1 MMPRETGAP
10 CSYQGKILS
19 PSALAAELAR
29 LRNATQRAEAADEPT
44 RPPVVVQ
51 CHGCFDIV
59 HPGHIRYLQYA
70 RSLGDV
76 LVVSITGDAQISKG
90 DQRPYIPEEL
100 RAENLA
106 ALAFVDYVAI
116 DQNETAV
123 EILEQVRPDIYVKGQ
138 EYAASQDPRFL
149 AERQTVES
157 HGGRVVFSS
166 GQVVFSSTRLAESLA
181 RAGEFAAD
189 RLNVVCRRHE
199 IDRPALAGLLGR
211 LHGRSLLVIGETTLE
226 RYVACDVSAS
236 AGEAP
241 MMSLLELGERE
252 YIGEAGAVALAAAAL
267 GATTTL
273 VTALGRDTPSRRLRQ
288 ALEAAGVRVEAFSYR
303 EDAVVRTRFVADDQ
317 KLFRVDRAG
326 TRPLDS
332 ISERAVTSLVRES
345 AGRADAAILH
355 DCGYGFVTPGIRE
368 AAATSLREAGRWCT
382 VSAGGQGSIHAASSP
397 DLICVSERRL
407 REATGNSSVGLSA
420 VAYEVMQAS
429 GAARMLVSVAKR
441 GVVTFDRRSHDRASP
456 SWNDRLLSEYLPA
469 LSEWPLDRLGCGE
482 SATAAATLAMAT
494 GATLMQAS
502 YLYSAVAALQIGRLG
517 IVPVTTDE
525 VARWLA
531 GRAEL
536 SRGEVEDRAGP
547 RLLESVRSVRAAPVR
562 KAPHAA
568 GV

>member
-1 MMPRETGAP
+1 MIPRETGVE
-10 CSYQGKILS
+10 CSYREKILS
-19 PSALAAELAR
+19 PAALAAALAR
-29 LRNATQRAEAADEPT
+29 LRDNPLSARSGDGSARA
-44 RPPVVVQ
+44 PVVVQ

-59 HPGHIRYLQYA
+59 HPGHIRYLQFA

-106 ALAFVDYVAI
+106 ALAFVDYVVI

-123 EILEQVRPDIYVKGQ
+123 EILRQVRPDIYVKGQ

-181 RAGEFAAD
+181 RVGEFAAD
-189 RLNVVCRRHE
+189 RLGVVCRRHG
-199 IDRPALAGLLGR
+199 IDRSTLAELLGR
-211 LHGRSLLVIGETTLE
+211 MRGRSLLVIGETTLE
-226 RYVACDVSAS
+226 RYVACDVSAA

-252 YIGEAGAVALAAAAL
+252 YVGEAGAVALAAAAL
-267 GATTTL
+267 GAPTTL
-273 VTALGRDTPSRRLRQ
+273 VTALGRDASSRRLRQ
-288 ALEAAGVRVEAFSYR
+288 ALESGGVRVEALSYR

-326 TRPLDS
+326 ARPLDS
-332 ISERAVTSLVRES
+332 ISERAVTSLVREL
-345 AGRADAAILH
+345 AARVDAFIVH
-355 DCGYGFVTPGIRE
+355 DCGYGFVMPGMVE
-368 AAATSLREAGRWCT
+368 AAAASLHEAGRWCT
-382 VSAGGQGSIHAASSP
+382 VSAGGQGTIHVASSP

-407 REATGNSSVGLSA
+407 REAAGSSSGGLSA
-420 VAYEVMQAS
+420 VAYEVMQAT

-456 SWNDRLLSEYLPA
+456 NWHDRLLSEYLPA
-469 LSEWPLDRLGCGE
+469 LSEWSLDRLGCGE
-482 SATAAATLAMAT
+482 SATAAATLAMAA

-502 YLYSAVAALQIGRLG
+502 YLYSAVAAVQIGRLG
-517 IVPVTTDE
+517 IVPVTAE
-525 VARWLA
+525 ELARWLA
-531 GRAEL
+531 GRTEL
-536 SRGEVEDRAGP
+536 ASVDSGERVGT
-547 RLLESVRSVRAAPVR
+547 RLLESGRGVRSAPVR

>member
-1 MMPRETGAP
+1 MIPRETGVE
-10 CSYQGKILS
+10 CSYREKILS
-19 PSALAAELAR
+19 PAALAAALTR
-29 LRNATQRAEAADEPT
+29 LRDNPLPADSGNGSARA
-44 RPPVVVQ
+44 PVVVQ

-70 RSLGDV
+70 SSLGDV

-106 ALAFVDYVAI
+106 ALAFVDYVVI

-123 EILEQVRPDIYVKGQ
+123 DILGRVRPDIYVKGQ

-181 RAGEFAAD
+181 RAGELAAD
-189 RLNVVCRRHE
+189 RLGVVCRRHG
-199 IDRPALAGLLGR
+199 IDRSALAELLGR
-211 LHGRSLLVIGETTLE
+211 MRGRSLLVIGETTLE
-226 RYVACDVSAS
+226 RYVACDVSAA

-252 YIGEAGAVALAAAAL
+252 YVGEAGAVALASAAL
-267 GATTTL
+267 GAPTTL
-273 VTALGRDTPSRRLRQ
+273 VTALGRDAASRRLRQ
-288 ALEAAGVRVEAFSYR
+288 ALESGGVRVEAFSYR
-303 EDAVVRTRFVADDQ
+303 EDAVIRTRFVADDQ

-332 ISERAVTSLVRES
+332 IGERAVISLVREL
-345 AGRADAAILH
+345 AGQIDAAILH

-368 AAATSLREAGRWCT
+368 AAAASLREASRWCT
-382 VSAGGQGSIHAASSP
+382 VSAGGQGTIQSAVSP
-397 DLICVSERRL
+397 GLICVSERRL
-407 REATGNSSVGLSA
+407 REAAGNSNSGLSA
-420 VAYEVMQAS
+420 VAYEVMQAT

-456 SWNDRLLSEYLPA
+456 NWHDRLLSEYLPA

-482 SATAAATLAMAT
+482 SATAAATLAMAA

-517 IVPVTTDE
+517 IVPVTADE
-525 VARWLA
+525 LARWLA
-531 GRAEL
+531 GRTEL
-536 SRGEVEDRAGP
+536 ASGDSGERVGT
-547 RLLESVRSVRAAPVR
+547 RLLESGRGVRVPPVR

>member
-1 MMPRETGAP
+1 MMPRETGAE
-10 CSYQGKILS
+10 CSYRGKILS
-19 PSALAAELAR
+19 PAALAAALVR
-29 LRNATQRAEAADEPT
+29 LRGGAPGADS
-44 RPPVVVQ
+44 RDGSARVPVVVQ

-76 LVVSITGDAQISKG
+76 LVVSITGDAQINKG

-106 ALAFVDYVAI
+106 ALSFVDYVVI
-116 DQNETAV
+116 DQNETAI
-123 EILEQVRPDIYVKGQ
+123 EILKRVRPDIYVKGQ
-138 EYAASQDPRFL
+138 EYATSQDPRFL
-149 AERQTVES
+149 AERQAVES
-157 HGGRVVFSS
+157 QGGRVVFSS

-189 RLNVVCRRHE
+189 RLGVVCRRHG
-199 IDRPALAGLLGR
+199 IDRPALAELLGR
-211 LHGRSLLVIGETTLE
+211 MRGRSLLVIGETTLE
-226 RYVACDVSAS
+226 RYVACDVSAA

-252 YIGEAGAVALAAAAL
+252 YVGEAGAAALAAAAL
-267 GATTTL
+267 GAPTTL
-273 VTALGRDTPSRRLRQ
+273 VTALGRDAASRRLRQ
-288 ALEAAGVRVEAFSYR
+288 ALELAGVRVEAFSYR
-303 EDAVVRTRFVADDQ
+303 EDAVIRTRFVADDQ

-332 ISERAVTSLVRES
+332 ISERAVTSLVREL
-345 AGRADAAILH
+345 ADQADAAILH

-368 AAATSLREAGRWCT
+368 AAAVSLRDAGRWYT
-382 VSAGGQGSIHAASSP
+382 VSAGGQGTIQSAVSP

-407 REATGNSSVGLSA
+407 REAAGNSNSGLSA
-420 VAYEVMQAS
+420 VAYEVMQAA

-456 SWNDRLLSEYLPA
+456 NWHDRLLSEYLPA

-482 SATAAATLAMAT
+482 SATAAATLAMAA

-517 IVPVTTDE
+517 IVPVTADE
-525 VARWLA
+525 LARWLA

-536 SRGEVEDRAGP
+536 ARGDSDDRVGTRLPESSRG
-547 RLLESVRSVRAAPVR
+547 VRVPPVR